1 MSSELEA
8 LKRHIKP
15 ALLIALGVWLLI
27 TALQFAGLGE
37 TTTSSTKGENAAIGG
52 AIGAGVGLG
61 TYLIVGG
68 IGVATGGVGFALG
81 AVALTAIGTGAGALS
96 GAATGETTVVLYSYP
111 TWLWVTLMI
120 LGCVTLFAAYRDL
133 RRHWSSGASTGLAA
147 PESSPFPMPR
157 LPATALVLATLLV
170 GVLAGSY
177 ISTLSKRRSPPAP
190 VLENVIFR
198 ENGLLKRGIE
208 RIRWNSRNKQ
218 ITNTFSGTYLQADE
232 MTFREVDGKWQ
243 EQPPTR

>member
-1 MSSELEA
+1 
-8 LKRHIKP
+8 
-15 ALLIALGVWLLI
+15 
-27 TALQFAGLGE
+27 
-37 TTTSSTKGENAAIGG
+37 
-52 AIGAGVGLG
+52 
-61 TYLIVGG
+61 
-68 IGVATGGVGFALG
+68 
-81 AVALTAIGTGAGALS
+81 
-96 GAATGETTVVLYSYP
+96 
-111 TWLWVTLMI
+111 
-120 LGCVTLFAAYRDL
+120 
-133 RRHWSSGASTGLAA
+133 
-147 PESSPFPMPR
+147 MPR